1 MRVLISPFPLTGLDE
16 EGGADYLPGS
26 YARKPSRRPSRK
38 AAGPGTVRGAGEEGQ
53 EVATGTRKSSC
64 FQVSDDSE
72 ADSSPEDEEEEEDS
86 LPEEG
91 ERKRKAS
98 PTGEAEGSKRGRT
111 LPPDSSANA
120 NDGDEE
126 WPSRAKPLARS

>member
-1 MRVLISPFPLTGLDE
+1 M
-16 EGGADYLPGS
+16 
-26 YARKPSRRPSRK
+26 RK
-38 AAGPGTVRGAGEEGQ
+38 AEQIICPAPMPENPVDARLAGLLVPAPHVVPEKKAKK
-53 EVATGTRKSSC
+53 VATGTRKSSRN
-64 FQVSDDSE
+64 QVFDDE

-111 LPPDSSANA
+111 IPPDSSANI
-120 NDGDEE
+120 NVGEEE
-126 WPSRAKPLARS
+126 WPSRARPPARS

>member
-1 MRVLISPFPLTGLDE
+1 MEKAEQLICPAPMPEDPVDARLAGLLVPAPHVVPE
-16 EGGADYLPGS
+16 
-26 YARKPSRRPSRK
+26 KK
-38 AAGPGTVRGAGEEGQ
+38 AKK
-53 EVATGTRKSSC
+53 VATGTRKSSR

-111 LPPDSSANA
+111 IPPDSSVNT
-120 NDGDEE
+120 NVGEEE
-126 WPSRAKPLARS
+126 WPSRARPPARS

>member
-1 MRVLISPFPLTGLDE
+1 MKKAEQLICPAPMPEDPVDARLAVLLVPAPHVVPE
-16 EGGADYLPGS
+16 
-26 YARKPSRRPSRK
+26 KK
-38 AAGPGTVRGAGEEGQ
+38 AKK
-53 EVATGTRKSSC
+53 VAMGTRKSSR

-72 ADSSPEDEEEEEDS
+72 ADSSPKGEEEEEDS

-111 LPPDSSANA
+111 IPPDSSANA
-120 NDGDEE
+120 NVGDEE
-126 WPSRAKPLARS
+126 WPSRARPPARS

>member
-1 MRVLISPFPLTGLDE
+1 MNKAGQILCPAPMPENPIDARLVGLLAPEPHVVLE
-16 EGGADYLPGS
+16 
-26 YARKPSRRPSRK
+26 KK
-38 AAGPGTVRGAGEEGQ
+38 AKK
-53 EVATGTRKSSC
+53 VAMGTRKSSH

-72 ADSSPEDEEEEEDS
+72 ADSSPEDEEGKEDS

-111 LPPDSSANA
+111 IPPDSSANA
-120 NDGDEE
+120 NIGNEE
-126 WPSRAKPLARS
+126 WPSRARPPARS